1 MGLRAGRAGDQ
12 GLGRPRRAAERRW
25 SGRWAWGEAEAAQVW
40 LGDGLEGTLR
50 WEPGPH
56 GGPTS
61 PGPGVAG
68 RAEPGRLASSSSTG
82 PGAQQLL
89 VGLQG

>member
-12 GLGRPRRAAERRW
+12 GLGRPRRAAERRC
-25 SGRWAWGEAEAAQVW
+25 SGRCAWREAEAAQVW
-40 LGDGLEGTLR
+40 LGDGLEETLG

-82 PGAQQLL
+82 PGPQQLL